1 MSDGN
6 ETIEISDEIKLPDKP
21 LVSIY
26 MLAYRHEEFIAEA
39 INGVLGQRRDFPI
52 ELVIGEDK
60 SPDRTGEIVLN
71 FQRRYP
77 WLIRVLT
84 SAKNVGGLANVRR
97 CVLATRGEY
106 VAICE
111 GDDYWQNPDKLKLQ
125 LEAFRAAPRAQLCH
139 TDYDRRIGRW
149 LLRAAHA
156 RRRPSHLAQGS
167 NAYPLLLRGMTVKTA
182 SAMYRRDFLLRF
194 LESPFNRSDWPFGD
208 YPKALLAATE
218 GPVLYL
224 PVSTATY
231 RFRPGS
237 AMYSGYRARFR
248 MGQALADCREQFMRA
263 FPVDDA
269 TALAARRVGHTR
281 QMRDGFWIGD
291 EEQYLLG
298 YAWLREHGPKPNP
311 LAHALRMT
319 AMRAPALLR
328 LMRGARSAAYRL
340 VAILTH

>member
-1 MSDGN
+1 
-6 ETIEISDEIKLPDKP
+6 
-21 LVSIY
+21 
-26 MLAYRHEEFIAEA
+26 MLAYGHEDFIDRS
-39 INGVLGQRRDFPI
+39 INGVVAQQCNFPI
-52 ELVIGEDK
+52 ELIIGDDK
-60 SPDRTGEIVLN
+60 SPDRTSEIVLDY
-71 FQRRYP
+71 QRRYP
-77 WLIRVLT
+77 GLIRILT
-84 SAKNVGGLANVRR
+84 SDKNIGAYANARR
-97 CVLATRGEY
+97 CLLATRGEY

-156 RRRPSHLAQGS
+156 RRRPPHLAQGS